1 MGIIIVASS
10 GLVTIIVVF
19 VIACLVCSRKRKQK
33 NELEAHVDVN
43 PVYDGAADYLYDE
56 MGNYDSI
63 KVLTMRKK
71 EVKVE
76 VVDRSSIY
84 GQKEEGW
91 EGALAVDKNPYYEG

>member
-1 MGIIIVASS
+1 MGIIVGASS
-10 GLVTIIVVF
+10 GLVTIIVVV

-33 NELEAHVDVN
+33 NEVEAHVDVN
-43 PVYDGAADYLYDE
+43 PVYEGAADYLYDD

-63 KVLTMRKK
+63 EVLTRRKK

-84 GQKEEGW
+84 GEKEEGW
-91 EGALAVDKNPYYEG
+91 DGALAFDRNPDYEG

>member
-1 MGIIIVASS
+1 MGIIVGASS
-10 GLVTIIVVF
+10 GLVTIIVVV

-43 PVYDGAADYLYDE
+43 PVYDEAADYVYDE

-71 EVKVE
+71 EAKAE

-84 GQKEEGW
+84 GKKEEGW
-91 EGALAVDKNPYYEG
+91 EGALAHDRNPNYEG

>member
-1 MGIIIVASS
+1 M
-10 GLVTIIVVF
+10 TIIVV

-43 PVYDGAADYLYDE
+43 PVYDGATDYVYDE
-56 MGNYDSI
+56 MGNYNSI
-63 KVLTMRKK
+63 EVLTMRRKK
-71 EVKVE
+71 EVKAE

-91 EGALAVDKNPYYEG
+91 EGALAVDRNPDYEG